1 MTAIYTENTVLVFNG
16 FGCRGFFEFFYLY
29 TSIVT
34 HLVSNIFNLI
44 WFRILNLDF
53 KVFRLIY
60 TLYPFILL
68 YLVKGVNLGSKI

>member
-1 MTAIYTENTVLVFNG
+1 MTAIYTENAVLVFNG

-44 WFRILNLDF
+44 WFCILNLDF
-53 KVFRLIY
+53 KVFRLI
-60 TLYPFILL
+60 PFILL
-68 YLVKGVNLGSKI
+68 YLVKGVNLGSKM